1 VNPDSANL
9 SSLASVAI
17 RRKRRGRLRL
27 NLGRLP
33 HRPPLARSRWAASYI
48 SSSSS
53 SEDRRSVPRGER
65 AARARPRAPTSIRIV
80 DAEAFRPSLERKII
94 AAAGPLARRLSNR
107 LLAPVVC

>member
-1 VNPDSANL
+1 
-9 SSLASVAI
+9 
-17 RRKRRGRLRL
+17 
-27 NLGRLP
+27 
-33 HRPPLARSRWAASYI
+33 
-48 SSSSS
+48 
-53 SEDRRSVPRGER
+53 VPRGER